1 VSIGY
6 SSYKCSG
13 GSGDALADLE
23 HALDRVAGQDLKG
36 LFGPQVLE
44 RTRSLL
50 TLKNRVDAE
59 LARTVR
65 EGELTQAS
73 DHDGAK
79 TMQSWLRGHGR
90 LSSSSAHRVVASGRA
105 LEHLPAVAAAFAA
118 GRVTAEA
125 VAVIAPV
132 ARDEHRA
139 AAAAADVDLAA
150 VDAVLADTAATRPV
164 KELAQVVHHYLARLD
179 PDGTE
184 PDPTEGR
191 RFAMAQHPDG
201 SWSGRFELDAVAGEK
216 VATVLE
222 SMVQANRP
230 QGDMR
235 NRSQQLGDAF
245 VQWADNTLA
254 AGNLPFLRTIKPH
267 VVVTVGIDDLVD
279 PHTGHGA
286 ARTGFG
292 AMISAAR
299 ARMLACDGG
308 VVRIVFGP
316 EGQPLDLGREK
327 RLFPPHL
334 RRALDA
340 RDEECVFAGCH
351 APTWWC
357 DAHHVLHWID
367 GGETSVE
374 NGALLCERHHTKVHH
389 GFRIELQP
397 GGRWR
402 TYRPD
407 GTEILMPEPLLAA
420 A

>member
-1 VSIGY
+1 M
-6 SSYKCSG
+6 CSDS
-13 GSGDALADLE
+13 SGDALADLE
-23 HALDRVAGQDLKG
+23 RALDRVAGQDLKAM
-36 LFGPQVLE
+36 FGPQVLDLA
-44 RTRSLL
+44 RRLL
-50 TLKNRVDAE
+50 TAKNRLDAQ

-79 TMQSWLRGHGR
+79 TMQSWVRGHGR
-90 LSSSSAHRVVASGRA
+90 LSDSAASRLVAAGRA
-105 LEHLPAVAAAFAA
+105 LEHLPAVAAAFTA
-118 GRVTAEA
+118 GRVSAEA
-125 VAVIAPV
+125 VAVIAQV
-132 ARDEHRA
+132 ARDKHRA
-139 AAAAADVDLAA
+139 AAAAAGVDLAG
-150 VDAVLADTAATRPV
+150 VDAVLADTAATRPHN
-164 KELAQVVHHYLARLD
+164 ELTQVVHHYLANLD

-191 RFAMAQHPDG
+191 RFTVVRHADG
-201 SWSGRFELDAVAGEK
+201 SVSGRFELDAVGGEK
-216 VATVLE
+216 VLAAVE
-222 SMVQANRP
+222 SIVQANRP

-235 NRSQQLGDAF
+235 GRSQQQADAF
-245 VQWADNTLA
+245 VQLADNALA
-254 AGNLPFLRTIKPH
+254 AGNLPMLRGSKPH
-267 VVVTVGIDDLVD
+267 VVVTIDHEDLMD

-308 VVRIVFGP
+308 VTRIVFGP
-316 EGQPLDLGREK
+316 DGQPIDVGRDK

-334 RRALDA
+334 RRALDV
-340 RDEECVFAGCH
+340 RDRGCVFAGCH

-367 GGETSVE
+367 GGQTSLE

-389 GFRIELQP
+389 GFRIERQP
-397 GGRWR
+397 DGRWR

-420 A
+420 

>member
-1 VSIGY
+1 M
-6 SSYKCSG
+6 
-13 GSGDALADLE
+13 AA
-23 HALDRVAGQDLKG
+23 
-36 LFGPQVLE
+36 
-44 RTRSLL
+44 
-50 TLKNRVDAE
+50 
-59 LARTVR
+59 
-65 EGELTQAS
+65 
-73 DHDGAK
+73 
-79 TMQSWLRGHGR
+79 
-90 LSSSSAHRVVASGRA
+90 GRA

-132 ARDEHRA
+132 ARDGAPGRGGRGRGRPGRGRRG
-139 AAAAADVDLAA
+139 
-150 VDAVLADTAATRPV
+150 VLADTAATRPV

-191 RFAMAQHPDG
+191 RFVDRPARRRQRGPAASNSTRSAGRRCRPCSSRWCRPTGPPGDLRSRAQQQA
-201 SWSGRFELDAVAGEK
+201 DA
-216 VATVLE
+216 L
-222 SMVQANRP
+222 VQ
-230 QGDMR
+230 
-235 NRSQQLGDAF
+235 L
-245 VQWADNTLA
+245 ADNTLA
-254 AGNLPFLRTIKPH
+254 AGNLPILRTVKPH
-267 VVVTVGIDDLVD
+267 VVVTIDHEDLAD

-292 AMISAAR
+292 ALISAAR

-308 VVRIVFGP
+308 VTRIVFGP
-316 EGQPLDLGREK
+316 DGQPLDLGREK
-327 RLFPPHL
+327 RLFPPHI
-334 RRALDA
+334 RRALDV
-340 RDEECVFAGCH
+340 RDQGCVFAGCH

-389 GFRIELQP
+389 GFRIERQP
-397 GGRWR
+397 DGRWR

-420 A
+420 

>member
-1 VSIGY
+1 M
-6 SSYKCSG
+6 CSD

-23 HALDRVAGQDLKG
+23 GVLDRLADVDLTG
-36 LFGPQVLE
+36 MFGPQVLE
-44 RTRSLL
+44 RTQRLL
-50 TLKNRVDAE
+50 CARNRLDAQ

-65 EGELTQAS
+65 EGELTQAA
-73 DHDGAK
+73 DHDGKK

-90 LSSSSAHRVVASGRA
+90 LSAGAAHRLVATGRA
-105 LEHLPAVAAAFAA
+105 LEHLPAVAVAFVA

-132 ARDEHRA
+132 AREEHRA
-139 AAAAADVDLAA
+139 AAVAAGVDLAA
-150 VDAVLADTAATRPV
+150 VDAVLADTAATRPLD
-164 KELAQVVHHYLARLD
+164 ELGQVVHHYLERLD

-191 RFAMAQHPDG
+191 TLSMSAHPDG
-201 SWSGRFELDAVAGEK
+201 SWTGRFELDAVGGQK

-222 SMVQANRP
+222 SMLQANRP
-230 QGDMR
+230 GGDTR
-235 NRSQQLGDAF
+235 SRSQQLGDAF

-254 AGNLPFLRTIKPH
+254 AGDLPVLRGSKPH
-267 VVVTVGIDDLVD
+267 VIVTIDHEDFTD
-279 PHTGHGA
+279 PHPGYGA

-292 AMISAAR
+292 TTISATAAR
-299 ARMLACDGG
+299 LLACDGG
-308 VVRIVFGP
+308 VTRIVFGP
-316 EGQPLDLGREK
+316 DAQPGNLGREK
-327 RLFPPHL
+327 RLFPAHI
-334 RRALDA
+334 RRALDV
-340 RDEECVFAGCH
+340 RDRGCVFAGCL
-351 APTWWC
+351 APTYWC
-357 DAHHVLHWID
+357 DAHHVLHWAD

-397 GGRWR
+397 DGRWR

-420 A
+420 